1 MCKINTLF
9 SAKELK
15 ALGPKEL
22 DKLQKRALHH
32 VRKSPE
38 IHKIIGEHRKVRTI
52 MKKKPH
58 PKFRN
63 AMRKK
68 LRSTFNQLKNQ
79 SP

>member
-1 MCKINTLF
+1 MCKIDHLF
-9 SAKELK
+9 SAEELK
-15 ALGPKEL
+15 ALGPKER
-22 DKLQKRALHH
+22 DKLKKRALHH
-32 VRKSPE
+32 VRNSPE
-38 IHKIIGEHRKVRTI
+38 IHKIISEHSKVRTI

-58 PKFRN
+58 PKFRK